1 MNTNV
6 HSLIHKKNANKLPY
20 KLAYMQQF
28 YILAYMLL
36 NLQPIIRKF
45 CFYSC
50 KDFVLIFLL
59 TFTIE
64 PQLNTQTSLIS
75 LHTFKTS
82 LYTHSDKK
90 CQAVE
95 TGIHTSLH
103 NII

>member
-1 MNTNV
+1 MKTNV

-20 KLAYMQQF
+20 KHKF

-64 PQLNTQTSLIS
+64 PHLNTQTSLIS